1 MFDLD
6 ETIVAIASPPGGA
19 ARGMV
24 RVSGPNMLAIIEG
37 LFSADVPCDLE
48 EICLPTAIAGRLT
61 LRGVFSPLPC
71 RLHLWP
77 SSRSYTRQPTAE
89 LHTLGSP
96 PLLHAVV
103 DGVCQ
108 AGARP
113 ARPGEFT
120 LRAFLAGRLDL
131 TQAEAVLGVI
141 DARGPQQLAAAL
153 AQLAGGLAAPLT
165 RLRDELLDSLAHLEA
180 GLDFVDEN
188 IEFISL
194 ADLTGQLQAAQSE
207 IDRLAAQMESRAET
221 RDAIRAVLIGA
232 ANVGKT
238 SLYNALTGQTA
249 LVSPQAGTTRDYL
262 RAWLDLDGVVCELID
277 TAGLISQPTPAIP
290 ALVAGLGDAATAVAP
305 ALVTGAGAAID
316 SAAQQAAAVVRDRAD
331 IEILC
336 LDATRPL
343 NAWEQFALSRP
354 ANGDTHSLPVEA
366 RPSAERKTSL
376 CPRIVVLTKLDQ
388 PQIGASPRVELPVDA
403 ADAIETSSIS
413 GVGLERLRARLR
425 EIAVA
430 EDSAHASTG
439 TAARCRDSL
448 RQAAAALA
456 HARQL
461 AVSRQG
467 EELVAAEL
475 RLALDALGQ
484 VVGAV
489 YTDDVLDR
497 IFSRFCIGK

>member
-1 MFDLD
+1 
-6 ETIVAIASPPGGA
+6 TS
-19 ARGMV
+19 
-24 RVSGPNMLAIIEG
+24 
-37 LFSADVPCDLE
+37 
-48 EICLPTAIAGRLT
+48 
-61 LRGVFSPLPC
+61 
-71 RLHLWP
+71 
-77 SSRSYTRQPTAE
+77 
-89 LHTLGSP
+89 
-96 PLLHAVV
+96 
-103 DGVCQ
+103 
-108 AGARP
+108 
-113 ARPGEFT
+113 
-120 LRAFLAGRLDL
+120 
-131 TQAEAVLGVI
+131 
-141 DARGPQQLAAAL
+141 
-153 AQLAGGLAAPLT
+153 
-165 RLRDELLDSLAHLEA
+165 
-180 GLDFVDEN
+180 
-188 IEFISL
+188 
-194 ADLTGQLQAAQSE
+194 
-207 IDRLAAQMESRAET
+207 
-221 RDAIRAVLIGA
+221 DAIRAVLIGA

-249 LVSPQAGTTRDYL
+249 LVSPRAGTTRDYL
-262 RAWLDLDGVVCELID
+262 RAQLDLDGVVCELID
-277 TAGLISQPTPAIP
+277 TAGLISQPTPAIS
-290 ALVAGLGDAATAVAP
+290 ALVA
-305 ALVTGAGAAID
+305 GAGAAID

-343 NAWEQFALSRP
+343 NAWEQSVLGRP
-354 ANGDTHSLPVEA
+354 ASGDTHSLSA
-366 RPSAERKTSL
+366 DACAFAERKATL

-388 PQIGASPRVELPVDA
+388 PRSGASPRVELP
-403 ADAIETSSIS
+403 ADVSDVIETSSIS

-430 EDSAHASTG
+430 QDSAHASTG

-448 RQAAAALA
+448 RQAAAALT